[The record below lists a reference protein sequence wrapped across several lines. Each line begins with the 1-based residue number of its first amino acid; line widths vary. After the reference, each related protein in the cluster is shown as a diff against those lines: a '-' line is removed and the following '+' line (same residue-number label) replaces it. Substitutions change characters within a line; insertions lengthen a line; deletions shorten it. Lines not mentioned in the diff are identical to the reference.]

1 MTWGLFCLGSTR
13 AIRGV
18 KGGSFSI
25 LEKCR
30 ESCPDSRANLQ
41 YTGSA
46 SPPTP
51 IYPGLGLSP
60 ASRNCFC
67 SLTTLHKASS
77 LFVVEY
83 PCL

>member
-13 AIRGV
+13 AVRGV

-41 YTGSA
+41 YTRSA
-46 SPPTP
+46 SPLLPA
-51 IYPGLGLSP
+51 YPGLGLSP
-60 ASRNCFC
+60 APRNCFC
-67 SLTTLHKASS
+67 SSTILHKASS

-83 PCL
+83 PRL